1 MTASI
6 LDHLDRLADEHP
18 NKLLYAYLDVNGDPI
33 ETHTYASF
41 LRRAQAIAGHLRKE
55 GRFAAGDRIL
65 LAYPPGLEMICA
77 FFGCVRAGLIPV
89 PVYPPSS
96 RGFQSALYKTVHIAK
111 DCQAAGILTSRGYH
125 ASLKTNLARR
135 GVSASGVDVDY
146 ISGLPWIATEDFVDT
161 AADNLPVD
169 SSEILFLQYTSGST
183 MEPKGVIVTHENIL
197 TTCPLVIDHPAPVV
211 VSWLPQYHDM
221 GLIGCYLYPA
231 LKGGT
236 TYGFAPMDFIQR
248 PILWF
253 KAITTYHATAA
264 AAPNFAYDYCLRAG
278 RLSKESLEACDLS
291 SLRVLLCA
299 AEPVKPDTYTR
310 FLEAFQPYGLKSESF
325 YVAYG
330 LAENTLAVSL
340 GGRKIV
346 SVNKRA
352 LALGKARMTTEV
364 SEIDGAAQIV
374 SCGTSLP
381 GLDLKIVD
389 PEGHFAL
396 KPGRTGEIWVAG
408 TGKCQGYWNNPELTL
423 KQFRARL
430 VDDTPY
436 DDGYLR
442 TGDIGFVHD
451 GELYVCGRIKDMII
465 LRGQNYYP
473 QDIENVVEKSSSQL
487 RHNCVVAFQIQEDS
501 EPALAIVAEVKN
513 PKALP
518 EARKIAAAVRNYLNV
533 EVAVICL
540 IAPRAIPRTS
550 SGKIMRHKTKQMWLQ
565 GQFTVLS
572 DFSREKDAGNSAC
585 VSDMHS
591 TFAELK
597 ARYNLTGQESYNL
610 VEAGLDSLDLVVF
623 MHELKELLK
632 DKGAE
637 LLARQVDIGVIQR
650 VSVAELFGLAEQL
663 ERAPEAA
670 LVHLRHSLAAF
681 REEQCAAEKRMMSDD
696 RKLIFEP
703 PVPSPMS
710 EIPTLK
716 QVLLTGGTGFIGP
729 FLIKSLLEQTRAKIY
744 VLVRSS
750 DEKQGRQRLR
760 AAVESMGPC
769 GAGLMEMF
777 EARVIPVSGDLGQPK
792 LGLMQDVWDFL
803 ASEIDT
809 VFHNGATVNYL
820 FNYDLMRDANVLGTN
835 EVLRLAFEGRPKEFN
850 YVSTT
855 FVFGWAVKSVLY
867 ETDLNENMELLDF
880 GYSQS
885 KWVAEQVVV
894 DARSRGLSARIFRPA
909 LVSPS
914 VTGGGNNF
922 DIAVR
927 LVAFMVN
934 HGIGVDTLNQV
945 SFVPADIVAN
955 NIVAI
960 STTPGTAN
968 RTYHVVRDDYSNMMD
983 VTGLITKATGRQFE
997 QFSLPDFVPELI
1009 RRCRKED
1016 LLFPLLDFLVGSV
1029 DNISSMEFKRY
1040 DNSCYQMARDASVWG
1055 KPDPSLEDTVNGILK
1070 FMYRKGII
1078 SVAAREVKAVSPIFK
1093 RELTIKTHR
1102 RGIDCG
1108 VNCLECLA
1116 DAGEPEC
1123 VAEIPEEIPKIE
1135 ASEQM

>member
-1 MTASI
+1 
-6 LDHLDRLADEHP
+6 
-18 NKLLYAYLDVNGDPI
+18 
-33 ETHTYASF
+33 
-41 LRRAQAIAGHLRKE
+41 
-55 GRFAAGDRIL
+55 
-65 LAYPPGLEMICA
+65 
-77 FFGCVRAGLIPV
+77 
-89 PVYPPSS
+89 
-96 RGFQSALYKTVHIAK
+96 
-111 DCQAAGILTSRGYH
+111 
-125 ASLKTNLARR
+125 
-135 GVSASGVDVDY
+135 
-146 ISGLPWIATEDFVDT
+146 
-161 AADNLPVD
+161 
-169 SSEILFLQYTSGST
+169 
-183 MEPKGVIVTHENIL
+183 
-197 TTCPLVIDHPAPVV
+197 
-211 VSWLPQYHDM
+211 
-221 GLIGCYLYPA
+221 
-231 LKGGT
+231 
-236 TYGFAPMDFIQR
+236 
-248 PILWF
+248 
-253 KAITTYHATAA
+253 
-264 AAPNFAYDYCLRAG
+264 
-278 RLSKESLEACDLS
+278 
-291 SLRVLLCA
+291 
-299 AEPVKPDTYTR
+299 
-310 FLEAFQPYGLKSESF
+310 
-325 YVAYG
+325 
-330 LAENTLAVSL
+330 
-340 GGRKIV
+340 
-346 SVNKRA
+346 
-352 LALGKARMTTEV
+352 
-364 SEIDGAAQIV
+364 
-374 SCGTSLP
+374 
-381 GLDLKIVD
+381 
-389 PEGHFAL
+389 
-396 KPGRTGEIWVAG
+396 
-408 TGKCQGYWNNPELTL
+408 
-423 KQFRARL
+423 
-430 VDDTPY
+430 
-436 DDGYLR
+436 
-442 TGDIGFVHD
+442 
-451 GELYVCGRIKDMII
+451 
-465 LRGQNYYP
+465 
-473 QDIENVVEKSSSQL
+473 
-487 RHNCVVAFQIQEDS
+487 
-501 EPALAIVAEVKN
+501 
-513 PKALP
+513 
-518 EARKIAAAVRNYLNV
+518 
-533 EVAVICL
+533 
-540 IAPRAIPRTS
+540 
-550 SGKIMRHKTKQMWLQ
+550 MRHKTKQMWLQ

-572 DFSREKDAGNSAC
+572 DFSREKDAGNSTS

-637 LLARQVDIGVIQR
+637 MLARQVDIGVIQR
-650 VSVAELFGLAEQL
+650 VSVAELFELAEQL
-663 ERAPEAA
+663 ERAPEEA

-681 REEQCAAEKRMMSDD
+681 RDEQCRVEKRMMSND

-703 PVPSPMS
+703 SVPAPTP

-760 AAVESMGPC
+760 AAMESMGPC

-803 ASEIDT
+803 ANEIDT

-835 EVLRLAFEGRPKEFN
+835 EVVRLAFEGTPKEFN

-867 ETDLNENMELLDF
+867 ETDLNENMDLLDF

-894 DARSRGLSARIFRPA
+894 DARTRGLSARIFRPA

-968 RTYHVVRDDYSNMMD
+968 NIYHVTRDDYSNMMD
-983 VTGLITKATGRQFE
+983 ITGLITKATGRQFE
-997 QFSLPDFVPELI
+997 RFSLPDFVPELI

-1029 DNISSMEFKRY
+1029 DNISAMEFKRY
-1040 DNSCYQMARDASVWG
+1040 DSSSYQRARDASVWG

-1078 SVAAREVKAVSPIFK
+1078 SVAAREVNAVSPIRE
-1093 RELTIKTHR
+1093 RELNIQTHR
-1102 RGIDCG
+1102 RGMDCG
-1108 VNCLECLA
+1108 AQCLQCIA
-1116 DAGEPEC
+1116 DAGDPEC
-1123 VAEIPEEIPKIE
+1123 IDEISKIE
-1135 ASEQM
+1135 ASEQL

>member
-1 MTASI
+1 MKASI
-6 LDHLDRLADEHP
+6 LGHLDRLADEHP
-18 NKLLYAYLDVNGDPI
+18 DKLLYSYLDLSGDPI
-33 ETHTYASF
+33 ESYTYASF
-41 LRRAQAIAGHLRKE
+41 LQRVEAIAGHLWKE
-55 GRFAAGDRIL
+55 GRFAAGDRLL

-77 FFGCVRAGLIPV
+77 FFACVRAGLIPV

-96 RGFQSALYKTVHIAK
+96 RGFQSALYKMVHIAK
-111 DCQAAGILTSRGYH
+111 DCQAAGILTSRDYQ
-125 ASLKTNLARR
+125 ASLKTNLARS
-135 GVSASGVDVDY
+135 GVSACGVDVDY
-146 ISGLPWIATEDFVDT
+146 ISGLPWIATEDFVD
-161 AADNLPVD
+161 AISDRPAIDP
-169 SSEILFLQYTSGST
+169 SKILFLQYTSGST
-183 MEPKGVIVTHENIL
+183 MEPKGVIVSHENIL
-197 TTCPLVIDHPAPVV
+197 NTCPLVIDHPAPVV

-253 KAITTYHATAA
+253 DAMTTYHATAT

-291 SLRVLLCA
+291 SLRVLMCA

-310 FLEAFQPYGLKSESF
+310 FLEAFQSCGLKSESF

-340 GGRKIV
+340 GGRNIV

-352 LALGKARMTTEV
+352 LALGMARMTTEV
-364 SEIDGAAQIV
+364 SEIGRATQIV
-374 SCGTSLP
+374 SCGTPLP
-381 GLDLKIVD
+381 GLDVKIVD
-389 PEGHFAL
+389 PEGHFAV
-396 KPGRTGEIWVAG
+396 KPERTGEIWVAG
-408 TGKCQGYWNNPELTL
+408 SGKCRGYWNNPELTL

-436 DDGYLR
+436 EEGYLR
-442 TGDIGFVHD
+442 TGDIGFFHD

-473 QDIENVVEKSSSQL
+473 HDIENVVEKSSGL
-487 RHNCVVAFQIQEDS
+487 IRHNCVAAFQIQEDS

-513 PKALP
+513 PRALP
-518 EARKIAAAVRNYLNV
+518 DARKIAAAVRNYLNV
-533 EVAVICL
+533 EVAVISL

-550 SGKIMRHKTKQMWLQ
+550 SGKIMRHKTKQMWLR

-572 DFSREKDAGNSAC
+572 DFSREKDAGNSPSD
-585 VSDMHS
+585 SDMHS
-591 TFAELK
+591 SFAELK
-597 ARYNLTGQESYNL
+597 AKYSLTGLESYNL

-637 LLARQVDIGVIQR
+637 MLARQVDIGVIQR

-663 ERAPEAA
+663 KRAPEEA

-681 REEQCAAEKRMMSDD
+681 REEQCAAEKQMMSND

-703 PVPSPMS
+703 PVPLSTP
-710 EIPTLK
+710 EIPMLN

-729 FLIKSLLEQTRAKIY
+729 FLMKSLLEQTRAKIH

-750 DEKQGRQRLR
+750 HEKQGRQRLR
-760 AAVESMGPC
+760 AAMESMGPC

-777 EARVIPVSGDLGQPK
+777 EARVIPVCGDLGQPK
-792 LGLMQDVWDFL
+792 LGLTQDVWDFL

-809 VFHNGATVNYL
+809 VLHNGATVNYL

-835 EVLRLAFEGRPKEFN
+835 EVVRLAFEGRPKEFN

-855 FVFGWAVKSVLY
+855 FVFGWAVKSVLH

-894 DARSRGLSARIFRPA
+894 DARNRGLSARIFRPA

-968 RTYHVVRDDYSNMMD
+968 KTYHVTRDDYSNMMD
-983 VTGLITKATGRQFE
+983 ITGLITKATGRQFE
-997 QFSLPDFVPELI
+997 IFRLPDFVPELI

-1029 DNISSMEFKRY
+1029 DNISAMEFKRY
-1040 DNSCYQMARDASVWG
+1040 DSSCYQMARDASVWG
-1055 KPDPSLEDTVNGILK
+1055 KADPSLEDTVNGILK

-1078 SVAAREVKAVSPIFK
+1078 SVAAREINALSPSD
-1093 RELTIKTHR
+1093 RLLDRT
-1102 RGIDCG
+1102 
-1108 VNCLECLA
+1108 
-1116 DAGEPEC
+1116 DAIS
-1123 VAEIPEEIPKIE
+1123 AT
-1135 ASEQM
+1135 AS

>member
-1 MTASI
+1 LMTASI
-6 LDHLDRLADEHP
+6 LDHLDRLANEHP
-18 NKLLYAYLDVNGDPI
+18 NKLLYSYLDVNGDSI

-41 LRRAQAIAGHLRKE
+41 LHRAQAIAGHLRKE
-55 GRFAAGDRIL
+55 GRFEAGDRVL

-111 DCQAAGILTSRGYH
+111 DCQAAGILTSRDYH

-146 ISGLPWIATEDFVDT
+146 ISGRPWIATEDFVDPICDRT
-161 AADNLPVD
+161 PVD
-169 SSEILFLQYTSGST
+169 PPKILFLQYTSGST

-197 TTCPLVIDHPAPVV
+197 NTYSLVIDHPAPVV

-253 KAITTYHATAA
+253 NAITTYRATAA
-264 AAPNFAYDYCLRAG
+264 AAPNFAYDYCLRTG

-291 SLRVLLCA
+291 SLRVLMCA

-340 GGRKIV
+340 GGRNIV
-346 SVNKRA
+346 SVNKRD
-352 LALGKARMTTEV
+352 LALGKARLTTEV
-364 SEIDGAAQIV
+364 SEIGCATQIV
-374 SCGTSLP
+374 SCGTWLP
-381 GLDLKIVD
+381 GVDVKIVD
-389 PEGHFAL
+389 PDGHFAL
-396 KPGRTGEIWVAG
+396 KPERIGEIWVAG
-408 TGKCQGYWNNPELTL
+408 SGKCQGYWNNPELTL
-423 KQFRARL
+423 KQFRGRL

-436 DDGYLR
+436 EDGYLR
-442 TGDIGFVHD
+442 TGDIGFIHD

-473 QDIENVVEKSSSQL
+473 QDIENVVEKSSSL
-487 RHNCVVAFQIQEDS
+487 IRHNCVAAFQVQEDS

-513 PKALP
+513 PRALP
-518 EARKIAAAVRNYLNV
+518 EARKIAAAVRKYLNV
-533 EVAVICL
+533 EVAMISL

-572 DFSREKDAGNSAC
+572 DFSREKDAGKSQ
-585 VSDMHS
+585 SDVHS
-591 TFAELK
+591 SFAELK
-597 ARYNLTGQESYNL
+597 ARYNLTGLESYNL

-637 LLARQVDIGVIQR
+637 LLARQVDSSVIQR
-650 VSVAELFGLAEQL
+650 VCVAELFGLAEQL
-663 ERAPEAA
+663 ERAPEEA

-681 REEQCAAEKRMMSDD
+681 REEQCAAEKQMMSND

-703 PVPSPMS
+703 PVPSPMP
-710 EIPTLK
+710 EIPMLNH
-716 QVLLTGGTGFIGP
+716 VLLTGGTGFIGP

-760 AAVESMGPC
+760 AAMESMGPC

-820 FNYDLMRDANVLGTN
+820 FNYDLMRDTNVLGTN
-835 EVLRLAFEGRPKEFN
+835 EVLRLAFEERPKEFN

-894 DARSRGLSARIFRPA
+894 DARNRGLSARIFRPA

-927 LVAFMVN
+927 LLAFMVN
-934 HGIGVDTLNQV
+934 HGIGVDTFNQV

-968 RTYHVVRDDYSNMMD
+968 KTYHVTRDDYSNMMD
-983 VTGLITKATGRQFE
+983 ITGLITQATGRQFE
-997 QFSLPDFVPELI
+997 RFSLPDFVPELI

-1040 DNSCYQMARDASVWG
+1040 DSSSYQMARNASVWG

-1078 SVAAREVKAVSPIFK
+1078 SVAARALNPVSPICEH
-1093 RELTIKTHR
+1093 ELNIETHR

-1108 VNCLECLA
+1108 PDCLQCMAGAGDLEC
-1116 DAGEPEC
+1116 
-1123 VAEIPEEIPKIE
+1123 IEEIPKIE
-1135 ASEQM
+1135 ASEQL

>member
-1 MTASI
+1 MATSI
-6 LDHLDRLADEHP
+6 LGHLDRLADEHP
-18 NKLLYAYLDVNGDPI
+18 DKFLYSYLDVSGDPI
-33 ETHTYASF
+33 ESYTYASF
-41 LRRAQAIAGHLRKE
+41 LHRVEAIAGYLWQE
-55 GRFAAGDRIL
+55 GRFAAGDRLL

-96 RGFQSALYKTVHIAK
+96 RGFQSALYKMVHIAK
-111 DCQAAGILTSRGYH
+111 DCQAAGILTSRDYQ
-125 ASLKTNLARR
+125 ASLKTNLARS
-135 GVSASGVDVDY
+135 GVSASGIDVDY
-146 ISGLPWIATEDFVDT
+146 ISGLPWIATEDFVDAIADRP
-161 AADNLPVD
+161 AANH
-169 SSEILFLQYTSGST
+169 SNILFLQYTSGST

-197 TTCPLVIDHPAPVV
+197 DTCPLVIDHSAPVV

-236 TYGFAPMDFIQR
+236 THGFSSTDFIQR

-253 KAITTYHATAA
+253 DAMTAYRATAT

-291 SLRVLLCA
+291 SLRVLMCA
-299 AEPVKPDTYTR
+299 AEPVKADTYTR
-310 FLEAFQPYGLKSESF
+310 FLEAFQSYGLKSESF

-340 GGRKIV
+340 GGRNIV

-352 LALGKARMTTEV
+352 LSLGTARMTSEV
-364 SEIDGAAQIV
+364 SEIDGATQIV
-374 SCGTSLP
+374 SCGTPLP
-381 GLDLKIVD
+381 GLDVKIVD
-389 PEGHFAL
+389 PEGHFPL
-396 KPGRTGEIWVAG
+396 KPERTGEIWVAG
-408 TGKCQGYWNNPELTL
+408 SGKCRGYWNNPELTL

-442 TGDIGFVHD
+442 TGDIGFFHG

-473 QDIENVVEKSSSQL
+473 HDIENVVEKSSGQI
-487 RHNCVVAFQIQEDS
+487 RHNCVAAFQIQEDS
-501 EPALAIVAEVKN
+501 EPALAIVAEAKN
-513 PKALP
+513 PRALP
-518 EARKIAAAVRNYLNV
+518 DARKIAAAVRNYLNV
-533 EVAVICL
+533 EVAVISI

-550 SGKIMRHKTKQMWLQ
+550 SGKIMRHKTKQMWQ
-565 GQFTVLS
+565 RGQFTVLS
-572 DFSREKDAGNSAC
+572 DFSREKDAGNSLC
-585 VSDMHS
+585 DSDMHS
-591 TFAELK
+591 SFAELK
-597 ARYNLTGQESYNL
+597 AKYNLTGKESYNL

-623 MHELKELLK
+623 VHELKELLK

-637 LLARQVDIGVIQR
+637 MLARQVDIGVIQR
-650 VSVAELFGLAEQL
+650 VGVAELFGLAEKL
-663 ERAPEAA
+663 KRAPEEA
-670 LVHLRHSLAAF
+670 LVHLRHSLAVF
-681 REEQCAAEKRMMSDD
+681 REEQRAAEKRMMSND

-703 PVPSPMS
+703 PVPMPLP
-710 EIPTLK
+710 ETPVLN

-729 FLIKSLLEQTRAKIY
+729 FLMKSLLEQTRAKIY

-750 DEKQGRQRLR
+750 DEKQGKQRLR
-760 AAVESMGPC
+760 DAMESIGPC
-769 GAGLMEMF
+769 GVGLMEMF
-777 EARVIPVSGDLGQPK
+777 EARVIPVCGDLGQPK
-792 LGLMQDVWDFL
+792 LGLTQDEWDFF

-835 EVLRLAFEGRPKEFN
+835 EVVRLAFEGRPKEFN

-855 FVFGWAVKSVLY
+855 FVFGWAVKSVLH
-867 ETDLNENMELLDF
+867 ETDMNENMELLDF

-960 STTPGTAN
+960 STTRGTAN
-968 RTYHVVRDDYSNMMD
+968 KTYHVTRDDYSNMMD
-983 VTGLITKATGRQFE
+983 ITGLITKATGRQFE
-997 QFSLPDFVPELI
+997 TFRLPDFVPELI

-1029 DNISSMEFKRY
+1029 DNISAMEFKRY
-1040 DNSCYQMARDASVWG
+1040 DSSSYQKARDASVWG
-1055 KPDPSLEDTVNGILK
+1055 KADPSLEDTVNGILK

-1078 SVAAREVKAVSPIFK
+1078 SVAARKVNAVSPSDG
-1093 RELTIKTHR
+1093 LVDWT
-1102 RGIDCG
+1102 
-1108 VNCLECLA
+1108 
-1116 DAGEPEC
+1116 DAIS
-1123 VAEIPEEIPKIE
+1123 AT
-1135 ASEQM
+1135 AS